1 MPTYAGYTAYQ
12 LAACIDS
19 ALAVELADK
28 GALRRGMPDDEESDS
43 DLSDEEV
50 RTWVAAFVFVPFVC
64 SLSEICRMWE
74 DSWTVAADMFIL
86 RQ

>member
-1 MPTYAGYTAYQ
+1 MQLEMPTYAGYTAYQ

-50 RTWVAAFVFVPFVC
+50 RT
-64 SLSEICRMWE
+64 
-74 DSWTVAADMFIL
+74 
-86 RQ
+86 